1 MLVADPSTARRERP
15 LAVPGGREGS
25 DVPTASEGPRALRQ
39 AQAVQTGNRGVTC
52 TPRPPQVTRTK
63 ANGDT
68 EPLRAAKRLPRSEG
82 ERPASIPPAGK
93 CLGPAM
99 APSARRRNAR
109 GTGRG
114 EAGRGGAAPALAVSP
129 THRLSAVTLAVT
141 WRALFTAPQPMGS
154 AELGRG
160 GPMRGRGGGFK
171 PRRCGEWPVA
181 RGAVAPCPAGPRTTR
196 CCSPSVLAPTASAAR
211 CGARPTAR

>member
-15 LAVPGGREGS
+15 LALPGGREGS

-114 EAGRGGAAPALAVSP
+114 EAGRGGAEQLQ
-129 THRLSAVTLAVT
+129 LSRYL
-141 WRALFTAPQPMGS
+141 
-154 AELGRG
+154 
-160 GPMRGRGGGFK
+160 
-171 PRRCGEWPVA
+171 
-181 RGAVAPCPAGPRTTR
+181 PRTASRRLRWPLPGGR
-196 CCSPSVLAPTASAAR
+196 CLRRHSQWEARSSV
-211 CGARPTAR
+211 GAGQ